1 MTPISVATL
10 AIIAA
15 MLSMGAAV
23 TSLYFMRERQRNCAP
38 PHDLGDLEQAV
49 EELVRRLEAT
59 AGRCIHDLESRE
71 SRLRRL
77 LAGEDAAD
85 VADPSASL
93 TFAAP
98 SPEPDTPDDTVAS
111 DGYFET
117 DLVSRAAR
125 ARELAEQHADEA
137 TICRLLGMQRAELR
151 LVLALGGAEAV
162 GRK

>member
-1 MTPISVATL
+1 MTLISAATL

-15 MLSMGAAV
+15 MLSMSAAA
-23 TSLYFMRERQRNCAP
+23 TSLYFLRERRRHVP
-38 PHDLGDLEQAV
+38 PSHDLGDLEQAI
-49 EELVRRLEAT
+49 EELVRRLEVT

-71 SRLRRL
+71 SRLRSL
-77 LAGEDAAD
+77 LAGEEGAAD
-85 VADPSASL
+85 VAEASASL

-137 TICRLLGMQRAELR
+137 TICRSLGMQRAELR
-151 LVLALGGAEAV
+151 LALALQAPRHEAA
-162 GRK
+162 